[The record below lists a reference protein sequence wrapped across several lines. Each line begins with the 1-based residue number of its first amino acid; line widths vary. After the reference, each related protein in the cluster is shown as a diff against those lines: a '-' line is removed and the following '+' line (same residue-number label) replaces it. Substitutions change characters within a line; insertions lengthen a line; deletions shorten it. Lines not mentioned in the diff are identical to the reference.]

1 MTANGWARVSLGD
14 VLIKNEDAIELVPT
28 GRYQQVTVRLWGKGV
43 VPRGEVTGM
52 ELATGR
58 RFRVSAGQFI
68 LSRIDARHGAFGIVP
83 DELQG
88 AIATNDFPSFNVNEK
103 RLAPRFL
110 GWLSRTHKFVEICRS
125 ASEGTT
131 NRVRLKEDRFLRMA
145 VPLPDRMEQ
154 DRIVAKLD
162 ALAAKVEKAK
172 TLHDEMKH
180 EAKLLPVAMV
190 HQTDLSAAEKLRRGW
205 REVQLGDVISL
216 VSDDVLVEASKEYPN
231 FGIYSFGRG
240 LFAKPAI
247 SGLETSATKLRRV
260 RAGQFIYS
268 RLFAWEGA
276 YGIVPAVF
284 DGWFV
289 SNEYPTFD
297 CDTTQILP
305 EALFVYFQAE
315 HVLAEV
321 GAGSKGLGS
330 RRQRVQPD
338 KMLEHRMMLP
348 PMEVQHKV
356 RTMMDRSVNM
366 YSVCDEQAVELDA
379 ILPSILDKAFKGE
392 L

>member
-1 MTANGWARVSLGD
+1 MTTNNWVKVPLGELLTKNDDTIEIVS
-14 VLIKNEDAIELVPT
+14 T
-28 GRYQQVTVRLWGKGV
+28 GSYQQVTVRLWGKGV
-43 VPRGEVTGM
+43 VPRGDVTGM
-52 ELATGR
+52 ELASGR

-68 LSRIDARHGAFGIVP
+68 LSRIDARHGAFGMVP
-83 DELQG
+83 EELDG
-88 AIATNDFPSFNVNEK
+88 AIATNDFPSFKIDDK
-103 RLAPRFL
+103 RLAPGFL
-110 GWLSRTHKFVEICRS
+110 RWLSRTHNFIELCRA

-131 NRVRLKEDRFLRMA
+131 NRVRLKEERFLRMP
-145 VPLPDRMEQ
+145 VSLPEKVEQ

-162 ALAAKVEKAK
+162 VLAAKIEEAKA
-172 TLHDEMKH
+172 LHDEMKY
-180 EAKLLPVAMV
+180 EIKLLPVAMV
-190 HQTDLSAAEKLRRGW
+190 HRTDLSAAEKLRRGW

-240 LFAKPAI
+240 LFAKPVI

-276 YGIVPAVF
+276 YGIVPPEF

-289 SNEYPTFD
+289 SSEYPTFD
-297 CDTTQILP
+297 CDTSKILP
-305 EALFVYFQAE
+305 EALFAYFQAE
-315 HVLAEV
+315 HVWVEV

-330 RRQRVQPD
+330 RRQRVQPN
-338 KMLEHRMMLP
+338 KILAHRMILP
-348 PMEVQHKV
+348 PIRVQQQIKNV
-356 RTMMDRSVNM
+356 MNLSVDIF
-366 YSVCDEQAVELDA
+366 SVDDAQAVELNA
-379 ILPSILDKAFKGE
+379 MLLSILDKAFNGK